1 MKTLTNITLEQVLEL
16 LPKEV
21 QLIYVDYNDN
31 LDEHLKLIQKCI
43 NDKCLD
49 ALYEAIDD
57 WYIDS
62 SDYGYNSVIEDLK
75 NNIENTFDIEDAQ
88 DILEEFE
95 DEVRDAIYERDTSN
109 VLEDLLS
116 NTSSIPVR
124 VTMYS
129 NYDCINSHWFETSG
143 NGGYSYKESYFGAM
157 VDALKLNP
165 KKVKELLKSK
175 EVNTFGVFPN
185 LKYREG
191 KELVSYEDFW
201 QELENSSCGANL
213 LTFVGTID
221 VSSILDFEKL
231 FKIRIPK
238 GNNCGL
244 FSSFQGG
251 GSVIEMKLKHDL
263 TIDLS
268 KSGKTKYDTFG
279 IEIDCKGNGGYS
291 INEVYGVTS
300 HFWGNDI
307 EFLS

>member
-1 MKTLTNITLEQVLEL
+1 METLTNITLEQVLEL

-43 NDKCLD
+43 NDKCFD

-213 LTFVGTID
+213 LTFVGT
-221 VSSILDFEKL
+221 L
-231 FKIRIPK
+231 
-238 GNNCGL
+238 
-244 FSSFQGG
+244 
-251 GSVIEMKLKHDL
+251 
-263 TIDLS
+263 
-268 KSGKTKYDTFG
+268 
-279 IEIDCKGNGGYS
+279 
-291 INEVYGVTS
+291 
-300 HFWGNDI
+300 
-307 EFLS
+307 